1 MQSLVGWRP
10 SQLGWRPS
18 LVGWR
23 PFVLDEFGGCFWL
36 SRSSSFHD
44 PGGKKTRQMKTT
56 MLASKVSDLCIA
68 EGIDRKDWLVTA
80 KPRHGMNLGVGS
92 MNQYWLLGVG
102 D

>member
-1 MQSLVGWRP
+1 
-10 SQLGWRPS
+10 
-18 LVGWR
+18 
-23 PFVLDEFGGCFWL
+23 
-36 SRSSSFHD
+36 
-44 PGGKKTRQMKTT
+44 MKTT

-68 EGIDRKDWLVTA
+68 EGIDTKDWLVTS